1 MLETYFPQEASR
13 LEIQAYK
20 RPRDPR
26 ELKKTHV
33 PFTGSPRKHPYD
45 QAKILLVAD
54 PYGSATFYYEFNGKD
69 IDYVEELPKVVNVEG
84 KAITMARVWVKK
96 RSIGLR
102 ATPFMVEETSRLRP

>member
-13 LEIQAYK
+13 FEIQAYK

-26 ELKKTHV
+26 ELKSTHV

-45 QAKILLVAD
+45 QAIIVLVAD
-54 PYGSATFYYEFNGKD
+54 PYGSATFYYEFNAKD
-69 IDYVEELPKVVNVEG
+69 IDYVEELPKLVDVEG

-102 ATPFMVEETSRLRP
+102 ATPFVVEATQSLTP